1 MQLILIPG
9 LWLVGSSW
17 NEVTPVL
24 EAAGHRVHALTLPGM
39 GSRRLDRSGIT
50 LRDHVEE
57 VIDIIDA
64 LEAQDPEKVV
74 LVAHS
79 AGGALAHAA
88 ADARPERV
96 ARVVYVASEPRPDGQ
111 KGDGGW
117 FVERGEVALP
127 PWESFGEEMLV
138 GLDQELRALVRARSI
153 PSPEGVVT
161 GEQKLYDDRRY
172 GIPIT
177 MVMCELPSIVL
188 RRAVAA
194 REPGTE
200 ELAKMASVS
209 YLDLPTG
216 HWPQFSRPQE
226 LGRVLALAVA
236 G

>member
-1 MQLILIPG
+1 MQIILIPG

-17 NEVTPVL
+17 NEVVPVL
-24 EAAGHRVHALTLPGM
+24 EATGHQVHALTLPGM
-39 GSRRLDRSGIT
+39 GARRLDRSTIS
-50 LRDHVEE
+50 LSDHVEDVVE
-57 VIDIIDA
+57 LIDA
-64 LEAQDPEKVV
+64 LEAEDAGKVV

-88 ADARPERV
+88 ADARPDRV
-96 ARVVYVASEPRPDGQ
+96 ARVVYVASEPRADGV
-111 KGDGGW
+111 KGGGDW
-117 FVERGEVALP
+117 PVENGEVAMP
-127 PWESFGEEMLV
+127 AWDTFDEEMLV
-138 GLDQELRALVRARSI
+138 GLDEELRALVRARSI
-153 PSPEGVVT
+153 PSPAGVVS

-172 GIPIT
+172 DVPIT

-200 ELAKMASVS
+200 EIAKIAQVS

-216 HWPQFSRPQE
+216 HWPMFSRPQE
-226 LGRVLALAVA
+226 LGRVLVQAI

>member
-1 MQLILIPG
+1 MQIILIPG

-17 NEVTPVL
+17 NEVVPVL
-24 EAAGHRVHALTLPGM
+24 EAAGHQVHALTLPGM
-39 GSRRLDRSGIT
+39 GSRRLDRSTIS
-50 LRDHVEE
+50 LSDHVEDVVE
-57 VIDIIDA
+57 LIDA
-64 LEAQDPEKVV
+64 LEAEDAGKVV

-88 ADARPERV
+88 ADARPDRV
-96 ARVVYVASEPRPDGQ
+96 ARVVYVASEPRADGV
-111 KGDGGW
+111 KGGGDW
-117 FVERGEVALP
+117 PVENGEVPMPA
-127 PWESFGEEMLV
+127 WDTFDEEMLV
-138 GLDQELRALVRARSI
+138 GLDEELRALVRARSI
-153 PSPEGVVT
+153 PSPEGVVK

-172 GIPIT
+172 DVPIT

-200 ELAKMASVS
+200 EIAKIAQVS

-226 LGRVLALAVA
+226 LGRVLVQAI